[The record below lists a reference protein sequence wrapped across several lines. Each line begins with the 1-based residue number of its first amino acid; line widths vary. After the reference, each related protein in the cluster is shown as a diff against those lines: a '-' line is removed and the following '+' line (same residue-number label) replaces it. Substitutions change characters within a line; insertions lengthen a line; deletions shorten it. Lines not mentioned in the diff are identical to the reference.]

1 MNHPQYEAHYRT
13 VLRPL
18 LEGKVVPFI
27 GAGVNL
33 CGRPRDP
40 NDATKF
46 VPWKG
51 KYIPSGWEL
60 TEYLVNTYNY
70 PRDEPLDL
78 LRVSQFVAVTSG
90 TGPLYEDLHNVLVG
104 GDFPITSVHRFLAG
118 LPEAMRV
125 SGMKPGDPERVFP
138 LIITTN
144 YDDVMERAFDEVGE
158 PYDLVYYAAQGDE
171 KEKFLHRAP
180 GEEARA
186 ILKANSYQIEVEG
199 RTCMLLDRRPVL
211 LKIHG
216 AIDRK
221 APDRDSYV
229 ITEDDYIDYLTL
241 PPLKTLLPV
250 PLPARLA
257 RCHFLFLGYSLA
269 DWNMRAFFRRIWKD
283 ARLSYKSWAVEIRNR
298 PIDEMFW
305 KERNVDVVVSSLED
319 YFADQAEILKSAS
332 ASASPPS

>member
-1 MNHPQYEAHYRT
+1 MKHPQLEAHYKM

-40 NDATKF
+40 NDASKF
-46 VPWKG
+46 VPWQG

-60 TEYLVNTYNY
+60 MEYLVKTYNY
-70 PRDEPLDL
+70 PKDEPLDL

-90 TGPLYEDLHNVLVG
+90 TGPLYEDLHNVLAG
-104 GDFPITSVHRFLAG
+104 LDFPITSVHRFLAG
-118 LPEAMRV
+118 LPALMRV
-125 SGMKPGDPERVFP
+125 AGIKPGDPEKVYP

-144 YDDVMERAFDEVGE
+144 YDDIMERAFDAVGE
-158 PYDLVYYAAQGDE
+158 PYDLVYYAAQGDD
-171 KEKFLHRAP
+171 KWKFMHKPPAEP
-180 GEEARA
+180 ARP
-186 ILKANSYQIEVEG
+186 ILKPNAYLIEADG
-199 RTCMLLDRRPVL
+199 QSCMLLDRRPVI

-216 AIDRK
+216 AIDRE

-241 PPLKTLLPV
+241 PALTSLLPV
-250 PLPARLA
+250 PLPARLT

-269 DWNMRAFFRRIWKD
+269 DWNMRAFFRRIWRDNSLKW
-283 ARLSYKSWAVEIRNR
+283 KSWAVEIRDR
-298 PIDEMFW
+298 PIDQIFW
-305 KERNVDVVVSSLED
+305 KDRNVDVIVSSLED
-319 YFADQAEILKSAS
+319 YFADQAELLKSSSSAAS
-332 ASASPPS
+332 ATS